1 MTYLE
6 YIRRE
11 LGYSQQR
18 FAAACGVSKDTLRKL
33 EKGGIGYKPERLHEL
48 VWRLT
53 YRLRQFDWFSRK
65 FDYYPGRDLTDR
77 INSRPNYFWTHMDRR
92 HKDPSVRISPS
103 WCGRQIRGLW
113 FRASLEDGS
122 TVAILDYWITT
133 LAGNATTSVW
143 ALAHSLPR
151 TETRGIVRTRP
162 GLERWQYPSQSER
175 GSNDDHAA

>member
-53 YRLRQFDWFSRK
+53 YRLRQFEWFKRK
-65 FDYYPGRDLTDR
+65 FDYYPGHDLTDL
-77 INSRPNYFWTHMDRR
+77 ICSLPNYFPTDMDRR
-92 HKDPSVRISPS
+92 HKNPHVRISPS
-103 WCGRQIRGLW
+103 YCGRQQRGLW
-113 FRASLEDGS
+113 FSAFLDDGS
-122 TVAILDYWITT
+122 SVAILDYWITT

-151 TETRGIVRTRP
+151 TETRGIERRRP

>member
-11 LGYSQQR
+11 LGFSQKR
-18 FAAACGVSKDTLRKL
+18 FAAVCGVGGNTLRKL

-53 YRLRQFDWFSRK
+53 YRLCQFEWFRRK
-65 FDYYPGRDLTDR
+65 CDYYPGHDLTDR
-77 INSRPNYFWTHMDRR
+77 ICCRPNYFANDMERR
-92 HKDPSVRISPS
+92 HKNPHVRISPAYY
-103 WCGRQIRGLW
+103 GRQTRGIW
-113 FRASLEDGS
+113 FKAFLEDGS
-122 TVAILDYWITT
+122 TVAILDSWITV

-151 TETRGIVRTRP
+151 TETRGIQRKNSPDPLYTEDR
-162 GLERWQYPSQSER
+162 
-175 GSNDDHAA
+175 AACSK